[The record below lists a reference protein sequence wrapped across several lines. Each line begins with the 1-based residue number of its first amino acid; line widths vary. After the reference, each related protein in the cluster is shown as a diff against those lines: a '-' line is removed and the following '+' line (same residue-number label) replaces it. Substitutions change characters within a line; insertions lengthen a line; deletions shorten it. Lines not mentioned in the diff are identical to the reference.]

1 MKEYQIKQ
9 IEITESEEL
18 VTGARL
24 EPSNKLPIELS
35 AAICLGCLMG
45 FSILILISLIYENR
59 MLH

>member
-18 VTGARL
+18 VTGAKL

-35 AAICLGCLMG
+35 AAICAGCILGYAITFL
-45 FSILILISLIYENR
+45 ILILWL
-59 MLH
+59 